1 MYSFK
6 ENLHGRVAIEKL
18 KALPEYAL
26 LPENQQ
32 KFLAAY
38 IANGYDAKAAV
49 LASYPKAK
57 TPESV
62 RVMGVRILQSPG
74 MVMILSLHF
83 GDDPKEA
90 FCKMVAKMVLRG
102 KIGRE
107 QLDAIKLLADVR
119 EFRRPWAPQ
128 YERKIA
134 EGMANNRPAVKKRI
148 QRAAVT
154 EAVKKAAEKLPP
166 ANLMPDFQDL

>member
-1 MYSFK
+1 MPKSSDK
-6 ENLHGRVAIEKL
+6 LHGRVELAKL
-18 KALPEYAL
+18 KQLPEYAL

-38 IANGYDAKAAV
+38 LENKYNAKAAV
-49 LASYPKAK
+49 FASYPKAR
-57 TPESV
+57 TQESA

-102 KIGRE
+102 RISRP
-107 QLDAIKLLADVR
+107 QLEAIKLLADVR
-119 EFRRPWAPQ
+119 GFRQPWAPQ
-128 YERKIA
+128 
-134 EGMANNRPAVKKRI
+134 
-148 QRAAVT
+148 
-154 EAVKKAAEKLPP
+154 
-166 ANLMPDFQDL
+166 